1 MEPKNHDQVFFVNF
15 GMVLGVLLGIA
26 FVCVVAARLLDSGDE
41 HQEPQAQARLE
52 ERIKPVANVVTD
64 PSVLVK
70 LAAAEQASR
79 PAMTGEQV
87 YSKVCT
93 GCHAAGVLGAPKD
106 GDKAAWGA
114 RLKAAGGVDGMLKIA
129 IHGLNAMPPRGGDAS
144 LSDDELKGAI
154 EHMLKDAGL

>member
-1 MEPKNHDQVFFVNF
+1 MRPRSPAAVRIVACWGKPLYLRAKFPAGQESSVEPKNHDQVFFVNF

-41 HQEPQAQARLE
+41 HQEPQAQARLQ

-79 PAMTGEQV
+79 PAMPGEQV
-87 YSKVCT
+87 FSTVCT
-93 GCHAAGVLGAPKD
+93 GCPAAGVLGA
-106 GDKAAWGA
+106 
-114 RLKAAGGVDGMLKIA
+114 R
-129 IHGLNAMPPRGGDAS
+129 
-144 LSDDELKGAI
+144 SDETTS
-154 EHMLKDAGL
+154 